1 MSLMFG
7 LNAIF
12 YKDDD
17 IRARANLD
25 SNPNASYWVKLIQT
39 LPKSL
44 TTMATIMTFNFFIGY
59 IITIPSTIKDKI
71 VRALRTRNKII
82 IPYMQ

>member
-1 MSLMFG
+1 MSLIFG

-17 IRARANLD
+17 IRARAHLD
-25 SNPNASYWVKLIQT
+25 SNPNSSYWVKLMQT
-39 LPKSL
+39 IPKSL
-44 TTMATIMTFNFFIGY
+44 TAMVTIMAFNFLIGY
-59 IITIPSTIKDKI
+59 IITIPSKIKEKI
-71 VRALRTRNKII
+71 IRALRTRNKIL